1 MALSPKE
8 KSALK
13 HFKDG
18 LNQALGAQLIE
29 LKLFGS
35 KARGDDRPDSDLDV
49 LVIVTDDDWRICDV
63 VYGIA
68 TDILLQTEVSVSPKV
83 ISKNLLEK
91 LQKENTFF
99 VRNISRDASIQKA
112 YLEVVF
118 RNIIFFFI
126 IQIALAKSF

>member
-1 MALSPKE
+1 VALSTKE

-63 VYGIA
+63 VYGVA
-68 TDILLQTEVSVSPKV
+68 TDTLLQTDISISPKV
-83 ISKNLLEK
+83 ISKNLLEQ
-91 LQKENTFF
+91 LQKEDTFF
-99 VRNISRDASIQKA
+99 LRNISRDA
-112 YLEVVF
+112 
-118 RNIIFFFI
+118 
-126 IQIALAKSF
+126 IAV